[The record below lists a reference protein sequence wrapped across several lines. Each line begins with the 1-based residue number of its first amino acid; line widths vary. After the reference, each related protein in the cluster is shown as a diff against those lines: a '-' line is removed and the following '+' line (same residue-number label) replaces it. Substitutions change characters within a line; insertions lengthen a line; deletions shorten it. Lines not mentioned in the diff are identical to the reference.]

1 MRYYYQKPD
10 ICVKVFGEP
19 IPLDHPIYKGGTL
32 YSENGK
38 SLIATQKKFNKITR
52 ECYWDSVDLWLAN
65 DIYLSPNFRD
75 FFYKNARETD
85 YPIFELRKL
94 MWELRMKPLKQEEW
108 ELYF

>member
-38 SLIATQKKFNKITR
+38 SLIVTQKKFNKSTR

-85 YPIFELRKL
+85 CPIFELRKL